1 MKEKNRVCDSRRKG
15 KDNRSPVA
23 HEIFFSQPSEGV
35 TNYVPMVEDDE
46 TFVSDSWTSKYLSFY
61 LSDVQGYVAH
71 QQRFL
76 YLLFHWSFVCLE
88 AVSRILSRKKNSNG
102 SLLSNT
108 QIKRPMKK
116 TNTNPITAV
125 HHFENLI
132 KE

>member
-1 MKEKNRVCDSRRKG
+1 MVSE
-15 KDNRSPVA
+15 SP
-23 HEIFFSQPSEGV
+23 
-35 TNYVPMVEDDE
+35 E

-108 QIKRPMKK
+108 QIKRPMK
-116 TNTNPITAV
+116 I
-125 HHFENLI
+125 EEE
-132 KE
+132 KEEKGKNAED